1 MNKKHRMQKL
11 PIAMAAAL
19 AFLAIGAVENA
30 KARPLDIGVHHSG
43 HYNYFPQ
50 HRVYGGYGYRVYGGY
65 GYADDEYHPYKHPS
79 HSPRYRAGSWRR

>member
-30 KARPLDIGVHHSG
+30 KARPLDIGGPHGPYYGGRYYPNHRVYTGYGYFDAYGRHPYPYRNHSG
-43 HYNYFPQ
+43 HYF
-50 HRVYGGYGYRVYGGY
+50 R
-65 GYADDEYHPYKHPS
+65 
-79 HSPRYRAGSWRR
+79 